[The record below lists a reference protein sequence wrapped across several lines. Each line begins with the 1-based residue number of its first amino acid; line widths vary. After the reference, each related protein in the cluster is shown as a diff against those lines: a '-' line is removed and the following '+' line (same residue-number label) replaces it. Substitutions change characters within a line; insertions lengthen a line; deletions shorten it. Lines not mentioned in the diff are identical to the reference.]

1 MPMLQTLNGP
11 SKKINKQ
18 RTSNKV
24 TDATQIGFS
33 NKETLDKKYVLQL
46 THTDMELSG
55 QY

>member
-1 MPMLQTLNGP
+1 MDLAKN
-11 SKKINKQ
+11 Q

-33 NKETLDKKYVLQL
+33 NKETLDKKYVLQQ
-46 THTDMELSG
+46 THTGMSV